1 MNWKILV
8 LILASLSA
16 ALPLAAEHAP
26 SEPVLD
32 VSAMDK
38 TADPCV
44 DFYTYSCGG
53 WVKKNPIPPDQSSWG
68 TYGKLEDDNRAQLRT
83 ILEEA
88 ARSTGTRDAVA
99 QKIGDYYASC
109 TDEPAIEQLG
119 TQPLLPELVR
129 IANLKSKQD
138 FAEYSATAQ
147 FPPSLYGG
155 GTLFTFRSNQD
166 FKDSTQVIAEA
177 DQGGL
182 GLPDRDYYLK
192 DDAKSE
198 ELRKAYVAHVAK
210 MFGLLGDK
218 PADAATEAATVMRI
232 ETALAKGQMTR
243 VERRDPPKLYHKM
256 TVVELQKLA
265 PAFDWNTYFAKVSV
279 GSLASSL
286 GTLNVVT
293 PDYFHVMNEEIEKEN
308 LADWKIYLRWH
319 AAHNAATDLSA
330 AFVKENFSFYGKT
343 LRGQQELTPRWKRC
357 TSDVDNDLGEALGQ
371 AYVAKYFSPEAKQ
384 AALKIVKEI
393 EAAMQG
399 EIQALPWMGAATKEQ
414 ALTKLHTIA
423 NKIGYPERW
432 RDYSALEIVRGD
444 EIGNSERA
452 SWFEFRRWL
461 AKIGK
466 PVDRNE
472 WGMTPPTVNAYYDP
486 QKNDINFPAGVLQPP
501 LFSPLSDAAPNYGD
515 TGATMGHELTHAF
528 DDEGSQF
535 DAQGNLRN
543 WWTDTDRKQF
553 EQRAQCVVDQYS
565 GYTIIDDIK
574 INGKL
579 TNGED
584 LADLGGTLLAYLAW
598 KEDTKNQKLEPL
610 EGLAPD
616 QRFFISYGQSWC
628 TNERDEEKRLRAT
641 VDPHSPEKYR
651 ANGVVSNLKE
661 FRESFHCKPGQPMVR
676 ENACRVW

>member
-1 MNWKILV
+1 ML
-8 LILASLSA
+8 A
-16 ALPLAAEHAP
+16 ALLAAVPICAQHSS

-32 VSAMDK
+32 VSGMDRNV
-38 TADPCV
+38 DPCV

-53 WVKKNPIPPDQSSWG
+53 WIKKNPIPPDQSSWA
-68 TYGKLEDDNRAQLRT
+68 TYSKLEDENRAQLKA

-88 ARSTGTRDAVA
+88 AKASGARNAVA
-99 QKIGDYYASC
+99 HDVTQKIGDYYASC
-109 TDEPAIEQLG
+109 MDEAAIEKLG
-119 TQPLLPELVR
+119 AQPLLPALNR
-129 IANLKSKQD
+129 IAALKSKQD
-138 FAEYSATAQ
+138 LAEYVATAQ
-147 FPPSLYGG
+147 FPPSLEGG
-155 GTLFTFRSNQD
+155 GTLFTFRSDQD
-166 FKDSTQVIAEA
+166 YKDSAQVIAEA

-198 ELRKAYVAHVAK
+198 ELRKAYLAHVAK
-210 MFGLLGDK
+210 MFELLGDK
-218 PADAATEAATVMRI
+218 PADAVTEAASVMRI

-243 VERRDPPKLYHKM
+243 VERRDPPNLYHKM
-256 TVVELQKLA
+256 SVEELQKLT
-265 PAFDWNTYFAKVSV
+265 PAFVWNTFFTRTGV
-279 GSLASSL
+279 GSLGS
-286 GTLNVVT
+286 LNVVT
-293 PDYFHVMNEEIEKEN
+293 PDYFRLMSEEIEKES
-308 LADWKIYLRWH
+308 LADWKTYLRWH
-319 AAHNAATDLSA
+319 AAHDAAADLSA
-330 AFVKENFSFYGKT
+330 PFVKENFSFYGKT
-343 LRGQQELTPRWKRC
+343 LRGREELPPRWKRC
-357 TSDVDNDLGEALGQ
+357 TNDVDNNLGEALGQ

-393 EAAMQG
+393 EAAMQS

-414 ALTKLHTIA
+414 ALTKLHAIA
-423 NKIGYPERW
+423 NKIGYPDTW
-432 RDYSALEIVRGD
+432 RDYSSLEIVRGD

-452 SWFEFRRWL
+452 AWFEFRRWL

-466 PVDRNE
+466 PVDRKE
-472 WGMTPPTVNAYYDP
+472 WDMTPPTVNADYDP
-486 QKNDINFPAGVLQPP
+486 QRNDINFPAGILQPP
-501 LFSPLSDAAPNYGD
+501 LFSALSDAAPNYGD

-543 WWTDTDRKQF
+543 WWTDADRKEF

-598 KEDTKNQKLEPL
+598 KEDTKDQKLQPL
-610 EGLAPD
+610 DGLTPE
-616 QRFFISYGQSWC
+616 QRFFVAYGQSWC
-628 TNERDEEKRLRAT
+628 TNERDENKRLRAT

-651 ANGVVSNLKE
+651 TNGVVANMTE
-661 FRESFHCKPGQPMVR
+661 FRAAFHCKPGQPMVR